1 MTIHSSADE
10 HANAGFGIIPPGE
23 GAECCSA
30 RDAGAGCIVAGD
42 PAGRR
47 IVLVHASSTDARA
60 WNRLLRAVPAG
71 QEWVSVA
78 RHDPGPAIAGF
89 IGDSAAAA
97 RLVLGGDPTAQ
108 AAALRPLLTLRRAR
122 KPILVGCGTGV
133 PVALR
138 AALDVPDLVGGLLL
152 IDPAV
157 AEAARSGVLRRIAA
171 RLLPST
177 IRSTAAELQS
187 MAPLLA
193 SIRVPVTLVQGKDEP
208 PGLLGTPFLEQSLSG
223 CRNLTVVTVPG
234 AHVQPAKHESA
245 VRTALSALVAAV
257 ERGGA

>member
-1 MTIHSSADE
+1 MPSGD
-10 HANAGFGIIPPGE
+10 
-23 GAECCSA
+23 GAARCGA
-30 RDAGAGCIVAGD
+30 RDAGCIVAGD

-47 IVLVHASSTDARA
+47 IVLVHANSTEARA

-78 RHDPGPAIAGF
+78 RPDPGPTTGA
-89 IGDSAAAA
+89 S
-97 RLVLGGDPTAQ
+97 LVRGGDPGVQ

-122 KPILVGCGTGV
+122 KPLLVGCGTGV
-133 PVALR
+133 SVALR
-138 AALDVPDLVGGLLL
+138 AALDFPDLVGGLLL
-152 IDPAV
+152 IDPTV
-157 AEAARSGVLRRIAA
+157 AEAARPSVLRRLAA
-171 RLLPST
+171 RLMPPA

-187 MAPLLA
+187 MGPLLA

-208 PGLLGTPFLEQSLSG
+208 PGLLGTPFLEQALSG

-234 AHVQPAKHESA
+234 DHVQPTKHESA

>member
-1 MTIHSSADE
+1 MPSGD
-10 HANAGFGIIPPGE
+10 
-23 GAECCSA
+23 GAARCGA
-30 RDAGAGCIVAGD
+30 RDIGAGAGCIVAGD

-47 IVLVHASSTDARA
+47 IVLVHANSSEARA

-78 RHDPGPAIAGF
+78 RPDPGPTPNGTLAGA
-89 IGDSAAAA
+89 S
-97 RLVLGGDPTAQ
+97 LVRGGDPGVQ

-122 KPILVGCGTGV
+122 KPLLVGCGTGV

-138 AALDVPDLVGGLLL
+138 AALDFPDLVGGLLL
-152 IDPAV
+152 VDPTV
-157 AEAARSGVLRRIAA
+157 AEATRPSVLRRLAA
-171 RLLPST
+171 RLMPPA

-187 MAPLLA
+187 MGPLLA

-208 PGLLGTPFLEQSLSG
+208 PGLLGTPFLEQALSG

-234 AHVQPAKHESA
+234 DHVEPAKHEPA